1 MVGGTTGIEPD
12 KDTGRNQ
19 QSRCIISRSKKTETA
34 YYTGTAYRVR
44 WGNVGEERRE
54 VVDVN
59 HRVREKERNRGW
71 EWERTA
77 LRDARKIV
85 RKTDTNTNTG
95 NTQQG

>member
-1 MVGGTTGIEPD
+1 MG
-12 KDTGRNQ
+12 
-19 QSRCIISRSKKTETA
+19 A
-34 YYTGTAYRVR
+34 
-44 WGNVGEERRE
+44 RRE

-59 HRVREKERNRGW
+59 GRDREKRITRGW

>member
-1 MVGGTTGIEPD
+1 MD
-12 KDTGRNQ
+12 QRRRKDTGRNQ
-19 QSRCIISRSKKTETA
+19 QSRCIISRSKNKQKPIIPGPPIEYGGRTWMGA
-34 YYTGTAYRVR
+34 
-44 WGNVGEERRE
+44 RRE

-59 HRVREKERNRGW
+59 GRDREKERTRGW